1 MSTDLHPTVA
11 PEATD
16 APATRG
22 RRSVTTV
29 IAVSLATGAAAA
41 LALTLGVFAGAT
53 ESVIT
58 GAALLAFG
66 IGWGLL
72 AALSGRLT
80 TQPQR
85 WATVPAVAMSSTGIS
100 LLVTTPGDAALER
113 ISWVWPPVAMA
124 LAVWMFTQIRRSLA
138 GRGRWLLTPVV
149 VLLGVASVGATYENV
164 SLVRDQGTYAAPGR
178 LVEVNGHRLHLDC
191 HGQGGPTVVLV
202 NGMGGV
208 SGSWARVTDQLGATT
223 RVCAYDRAGQ
233 GWSEDAD
240 SPQDGVAA
248 ADDLHALLAAA
259 GEHGPYVLA
268 GHSTGGTYSLTYAA
282 RYPEQVAGMVLLD
295 SSSPRQATDIPSFA
309 GEYAVMRRGVALL
322 PSLTRLGIGRLAA
335 SVTGSHLPAPA
346 ADRVTAVTS
355 TAHAARNVRDEQ
367 SVVLDVFR
375 QARALTTFPHPL
387 VVLTASESLEDAGW
401 AAAQER
407 FEHLSTDDVHRVV
420 DASHLGL
427 LEDERPATES
437 ARAIHEVVTA
447 VRTGSPLAQQ

>member
-1 MSTDLHPTVA
+1 M
-11 PEATD
+11 
-16 APATRG
+16 
-22 RRSVTTV
+22 
-29 IAVSLATGAAAA
+29 A
-41 LALTLGVFAGAT
+41 L
-53 ESVIT
+53 
-58 GAALLAFG
+58 
-66 IGWGLL
+66 
-72 AALSGRLT
+72 
-80 TQPQR
+80 
-85 WATVPAVAMSSTGIS
+85 
-100 LLVTTPGDAALER
+100 
-113 ISWVWPPVAMA
+113 A
-124 LAVWMFTQIRRSLA
+124 LAVWMFTQIRRSLV

-164 SLVRDQGTYAAPGR
+164 SLVRDEGTYAAPGR

-191 HGQGGPTVVLV
+191 HGQGGPTVVLA
-202 NGMGGV
+202 NGMGEV

-335 SVTGSHLPAPA
+335 SVTGSHLPSPA

-387 VVLTASESLEDAGW
+387 VVLTASESLEDARVGRG
-401 AAAQER
+401 AGAVRAP
-407 FEHLSTDDVHRVV
+407 LHRP
-420 DASHLGL
+420 
-427 LEDERPATES
+427 RPPGRRRQPPRPPRGRAPGGRVRPRDP
-437 ARAIHEVVTA
+437 ARSSTA